1 MTTKAMLRKLNKK
14 ALKTLFQ
21 GKSCF
26 EAFDIV
32 IEELVKAFP
41 NAECPDSED
50 IMSFIDKIYG

>member
-1 MTTKAMLRKLNKK
+1 MLRKLNKK
-14 ALKTLFQ
+14 ALETLFQ

-32 IEELVKAFP
+32 IEELVKVFP
-41 NAECPDSED
+41 NAECPDCED

>member
-14 ALKTLFQ
+14 ALQGLFQ

-32 IEELVKAFP
+32 IEELVKTFP
-41 NAECPDSED
+41 DAECPDCED
-50 IMSFIDKIYG
+50 IMSFVDKIYG